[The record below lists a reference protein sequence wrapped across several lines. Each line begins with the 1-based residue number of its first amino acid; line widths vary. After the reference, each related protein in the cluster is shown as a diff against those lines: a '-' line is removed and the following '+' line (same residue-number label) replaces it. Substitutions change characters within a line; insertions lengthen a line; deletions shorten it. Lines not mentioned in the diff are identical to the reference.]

1 MRKSNRLIYFKGK
14 CTFSILFTH
23 TPVVRS
29 LNRKDILSVDLRPDD
44 DTDYTMRAD
53 PAVPTVGV
61 ANCGASH
68 RRPASRAPRRGAI
81 DGPSGWR
88 TRVVMMMT
96 RTKET
101 EYDYDDDEGVSSSRT
116 EKDGRKKGS
125 GTREGVR
132 VRGRRRSVV
141 RAGRDG
147 AESATWIIDEEQQQ
161 PAGGADVF
169 IACVPLEGFER
180 ASAMIFGEEGTNP
193 RLEHWMV
200 LVRHAGDEHASVYD
214 YLPAKPKS
222 PVTAASLLAGG
233 SVRGEIRSR
242 RLVGIPG
249 RKCAYVGPTRN
260 GIGGR
265 IAIES
270 AIRAFHE
277 RWDVDAVKLG
287 SNACQQHAKEL
298 AKWLTCEYGVGLEVV
313 GGSDGQPL
321 ECRQVAAL
329 PGAELEEEEEE
340 EEKEEEEE
348 TSSEDV
354 DDDEEE
360 TSADEDGKSKKK
372 KSKKGKK
379 KKSSSSSS

>member
-1 MRKSNRLIYFKGK
+1 
-14 CTFSILFTH
+14 
-23 TPVVRS
+23 
-29 LNRKDILSVDLRPDD
+29 
-44 DTDYTMRAD
+44 
-53 PAVPTVGV
+53 
-61 ANCGASH
+61 
-68 RRPASRAPRRGAI
+68 
-81 DGPSGWR
+81 
-88 TRVVMMMT
+88 MT
-96 RTKET
+96 RTKDK
-101 EYDYDDDEGVSSSRT
+101 EYDHDDGERGSSSSSSRK

-141 RAGRDG
+141 RAGGDG
-147 AESATWIIDEEQQQ
+147 AESATWMVDDEEEEQ
-161 PAGGADVF
+161 PTGGADVF

-180 ASAMIFGEEGTNP
+180 ASAMIFGEEGANP
-193 RLEHWMV
+193 RFEHWMV

-249 RKCAYVGPTRN
+249 RKCAYVGSTRN
-260 GIGGR
+260 GLGGR

-277 RWDVDAVKLG
+277 RWDVDELKLG
-287 SNACQQHAKEL
+287 SNDCQQHAKEL
-298 AKWLTCEYGVGLEVV
+298 AKWLTCEYGVGLEVI

-321 ECRQVAAL
+321 ECRQVVAL
-329 PGAELEEEEEE
+329 PGAELEEEEEEE

-348 TSSEDV
+348 TSEDV
-354 DDDEEE
+354 DDEEQ
-360 TSADEDGKSKKK
+360 TSTDDDGKSKKK

>member
-1 MRKSNRLIYFKGK
+1 
-14 CTFSILFTH
+14 
-23 TPVVRS
+23 
-29 LNRKDILSVDLRPDD
+29 
-44 DTDYTMRAD
+44 
-53 PAVPTVGV
+53 
-61 ANCGASH
+61 
-68 RRPASRAPRRGAI
+68 
-81 DGPSGWR
+81 
-88 TRVVMMMT
+88 MT
-96 RTKET
+96 RIKEKD
-101 EYDYDDDEGVSSSRT
+101 YDYDDDERVSSSRT

-125 GTREGVR
+125 GTREGVG

-147 AESATWIIDEEQQQ
+147 AESATWMVDEEQQQ
-161 PAGGADVF
+161 PTGGADVF

-180 ASAMIFGEEGTNP
+180 ASAMIFGEEGANP

-249 RKCAYVGPTRN
+249 RKCAYVGSTRN
-260 GIGGR
+260 GLGGR

-277 RWDVDAVKLG
+277 RWDVDALKLG
-287 SNACQQHAKEL
+287 SNDCQQHAKEL

-321 ECRQVAAL
+321 ECRQVVAL

-340 EEKEEEEE
+340 EEE
-348 TSSEDV
+348 TSEDV
-354 DDDEEE
+354 GDEEE
-360 TSADEDGKSKKK
+360 TSTDEDGKSKKK

-379 KKSSSSSS
+379 KKSAS